1 MPYECIHNS
10 LFNRILHRKWDWI
23 KSLSAKGFD
32 LPVVFGFY
40 CQVLWTDSCESNSKR
55 PLEPWFTFWMRWKDA
70 DAGAEWVNR
79 LRGSPRKEGRCDE
92 LQPVESRWIFCV
104 SPSPL
109 LHRLIRLLL
118 WRGPHPA
125 LLLHHRF
132 FSVLLFSSLHLL
144 LLLSFSP
151 HWIPSPAVPLSLCP
165 GLADR
170 DPRVRPAGCGRHAAG
185 QQGKTSLPAR
195 RATGRQ
201 MDSWRKREG
210 GMMERVLSRSGG
222 REGD

>member
-1 MPYECIHNS
+1 MNS
-10 LFNRILHRKWDWI
+10 SQWR
-23 KSLSAKGFD
+23 
-32 LPVVFGFY
+32 
-40 CQVLWTDSCESNSKR
+40 
-55 PLEPWFTFWMRWKDA
+55 A
-70 DAGAEWVNR
+70 D
-79 LRGSPRKEGRCDE
+79 GSF
-92 LQPVESRWIFCV
+92 V
-104 SPSPL
+104 SPL
-109 LHRLIRLLL
+109 LLFCTDSSVFSS
-118 WRGPHPA
+118 GPVHIQ
-125 LLLHHRF
+125 LCF
-132 FSVLLFSSLHLL
+132 FITTSSLSFSSLHLLL

-151 HWIPSPAVPLSLCP
+151 HWIPLPAVPLSLCP